1 MTEGPRRPTQHVE
14 SVLAVFPSPL
24 HARDTSDNPDRLMP
38 ADPEDLADALAFAL
52 RHNGR
57 KRVRYADEL
66 MSAIVARRL
75 VDHIERAGFVI
86 MRRPP
91 IGGSTPP
98 YQGGDAA

>member
-1 MTEGPRRPTQHVE
+1 MIEGPRRPTQHVE
-14 SVLAVFPSPL
+14 SVLALFPSPG

-38 ADPEDLADALAFAL
+38 ANPEDLADALAFAL
-52 RHNGR
+52 RHSGR
-57 KRVRYADEL
+57 KRIHRADEL

>member
-1 MTEGPRRPTQHVE
+1 MTEGQRRPAQNVE
-14 SVLAVFPSPL
+14 SVLALFPPPR

-38 ADPEDLADALAFAL
+38 ANPEDLADALAFAL
-52 RHNGR
+52 RHSGR
-57 KRVRYADEL
+57 RRVHYADEL

-86 MRRPP
+86 MRRRP

>member
-24 HARDTSDNPDRLMP
+24 HARDTSDNPDRLMR
-38 ADPEDLADALAFAL
+38 ANPEDLAEALAFAL

-86 MRRPP
+86 MRRRP